1 MKQSFWAKIAFKNI
15 IENKNF
21 YIANLV
27 VDVFTIT
34 AFYLFTYMTLNPGL
48 KAAPGYGTLIVI
60 LALGCVFVALIT
72 LFFKMYTNRIL
83 SKRRNREMGLYAAWG
98 LEYKNID
105 SILFYETLYIYLV
118 GSLLGLM
125 IGFVFQKLVYNGLF
139 TLMKCNKDYSAGFSL
154 TPVWITMSVFIVI
167 DIVILVSNMRK
178 IRKNKVISLLKEEDE
193 AALVKKLSLLDVIK
207 GLFGLALIIGAY
219 YYINS
224 SVDLR
229 ESIEMI
235 MVAIG
240 VFFVGS
246 FFVISGVVVMIEML
260 LKKTDK
266 IYYKST
272 FFSTIAKLIS
282 RTKNNAMSLSVI
294 NILFTCVII
303 GASTT
308 ISLYLGTQRQ
318 ASGAFKADGI
328 VKSGNFEDRAL
339 SKEAIY
345 DAAREVGVTVEKCNE
360 NVLLGF
366 QTLFDIEK
374 GVYQYEGIEAKD
386 LPEVVEIRLLEDFNK
401 QWNEN
406 FTLNDGEILLV
417 TDADLEFK
425 DYETIDFYGE
435 KLNVKHHFDTAK
447 YPGVD
452 NIKYA
457 YENFII
463 VQDFDALSD
472 LHEKLKAIGFT
483 RELSFWCEY
492 YISGTKDDKIKVDA
506 ILGDTLSKIPT
517 VDYFDSNATQ
527 LRTRYAR
534 NAIFLFLGCFI
545 SLIFIMYMV
554 FIMYYKQIEEA
565 TDDAPNVVIMQKIG
579 MYDAEIKRSI
589 FAENGL
595 MFFVPVV
602 MAFCHVAACFGM
614 MSDIMKLFMLTD
626 IAFMKLCVV
635 LFCLFILLVYV
646 LMYYGAYR
654 VYINIVLQKETAP
667 HHISRH
673 ADPKKA
679 QLAKLTKL
687 RK

>member
-15 IENKNF
+15 VENRNL

-48 KAAPGYGTLIVI
+48 KAAPGYATLIMV
-60 LALGCVFVALIT
+60 LSLGCVFVAFIT

-83 SKRRNREMGLYAAWG
+83 SKRRDREMGLYAAWG
-98 LEYKNID
+98 LEYRNID
-105 SILFYETLYIYLV
+105 SILFYESLYIYLA
-118 GSLLGLM
+118 GSILGILA
-125 IGFVFQKLVYNGLF
+125 GFVFQKLVYDGLF
-139 TLMKCNKDYSAGFSL
+139 TLMKCSKTYVAGFSF
-154 TPVWITMSVFIVI
+154 TPVWITMLVFLFI
-167 DIVILVSNMRK
+167 DLFVLFSNMRR
-178 IRKNKVISLLKEEDE
+178 IRKNKVVSLLKEEGE
-193 AALVKKLSLLDVIK
+193 AAPVKELSVIDVIK
-207 GLFGLALIIGAY
+207 GLFGLVLIGGAY
-219 YYINS
+219 YYINTA
-224 SVDLR
+224 VDLR

-235 MVAIG
+235 LLAVG

-246 FFVISGVVVMIEML
+246 FFVISGAVVMLEMF
-260 LKKTDK
+260 LKKRDS

-282 RTKNNAMSLSVI
+282 GTKNNAMSLSVI

-318 ASGAFKADGI
+318 ASEAFKADGI
-328 VKSGNFEDRAL
+328 VNCRSFEDRVL
-339 SKEAIY
+339 CREAVY
-345 DAAREVGVTVEKCNE
+345 EAAAEVGVEVEECRE
-360 NVLLGF
+360 SVLLGF
-366 QTLFDIEK
+366 QTLLDVEK
-374 GVYQYEGIEAKD
+374 GVFGDEGIESKD
-386 LPEVVEIRLLEDFNK
+386 LPEVVEVSVLSDFNR
-401 QWNEN
+401 NEKEN
-406 FTLNDGEILLV
+406 YTLEDGEILLV
-417 TDADLEFK
+417 TDEDLERK
-425 DYETIDFYGE
+425 DYEFIDFYGE
-435 KLNVKHHFDTAK
+435 KLRVKYHFDTAR
-447 YPGVD
+447 YAGVD

-457 YENFII
+457 YENHI
-463 VQDFDALSD
+463 VVKDFAVLTD
-472 LHEKLKAIGFT
+472 LHEKLKEKGLT

-492 YISGTKDDKIKVDA
+492 YVSGTKDDKVKLDA
-506 ILGDTLSKIPT
+506 VLYDKLSRIPT

-545 SLIFIMYMV
+545 SLIFVMYMV

-565 TDDAPNVVIMQKIG
+565 TDDAPNVLIMRKIG
-579 MYDAEIKRSI
+579 MYDTEIKRSI

-595 MFFVPVV
+595 LFFLPVG

-646 LMYYGAYR
+646 LMYFGAYR
-654 VYINIVLQKETAP
+654 VYIRIVLK
-667 HHISRH
+667 
-673 ADPKKA
+673 
-679 QLAKLTKL
+679 
-687 RK
+687 

>member
-1 MKQSFWAKIAFKNI
+1 MKQTFWAKIAFKNM
-15 IENKNF
+15 IENRKF

-27 VDVFTIT
+27 VDVFTIIS
-34 AFYLFTYMTLNPGL
+34 FYLFTYMTLNPGL

-60 LALGCVFVALIT
+60 LSLGCIFVAFIT
-72 LFFKMYTNRIL
+72 LFFKFYTNRIL

-105 SILFYETLYIYLV
+105 SILFYETLYIYLL
-118 GSLLGLM
+118 GSVLGLLA
-125 IGFVFQKLVYNGLF
+125 GFILQRIVYNGLF
-139 TLMKCNKDYSAGFSL
+139 TLMKCQKDYAAGFSW
-154 TPVWITMSVFIVI
+154 TPVWITLLVFIVI
-167 DIVILVSNMRK
+167 DLVILFTNMRK
-178 IRKNKVISLLKEEDE
+178 IRKNKVISLLKEEDVS
-193 AALVKKLSLLDVIK
+193 APVKKLSAIDAIK
-207 GLFGLALIIGAY
+207 GLFGLALIAGSY
-219 YYINS
+219 YYINTA
-224 SVDLR
+224 VDLK

-235 MVAIG
+235 LAAIG
-240 VFFVGS
+240 IFFVGS
-246 FFVISGVVVMIEML
+246 FLVISCVVVMIEMF
-260 LKKTDK
+260 LKTRDRV
-266 IYYKST
+266 YYNST
-272 FFSTIAKLIS
+272 FFTTIAKLIS

-318 ASGAFKADGI
+318 ASEAFKADGI

-345 DAAREVGVTVEKCNE
+345 DAAREAGVTVEKCNE

-366 QTLFDIEK
+366 QTLFDVEK
-374 GVYQYEGIEAKD
+374 GVYRYEGIESKD
-386 LPEVVEIRLLEDFNK
+386 LPEVIEIRLLEDFNK

-406 FTLNDGEILLV
+406 FTLDDGEILLV
-417 TDADLEFK
+417 TDEDLEFK

-435 KLNVKHHFDTAK
+435 KLKVKYHYDTSK

-457 YENFII
+457 YENFVI
-463 VQDFDALSD
+463 VKDFDALTD

-492 YISGTKDDKIKVDA
+492 YISGSKDDKIKVDA
-506 ILGDTLSKIPT
+506 ILGDTLSKIPS

-545 SLIFIMYMV
+545 SFIFIMYMV

-565 TDDAPNVVIMQKIG
+565 TDDAPNVLIMQKIG

-589 FAENGL
+589 FTENGL
-595 MFFVPVV
+595 LFFVPVV

-635 LFCLFILLVYV
+635 LFCLFILLVYII
-646 LMYYGAYR
+646 MYYGAYK
-654 VYINIVLQKETAP
+654 VYIKIVLN
-667 HHISRH
+667 HS
-673 ADPKKA
+673 
-679 QLAKLTKL
+679 
-687 RK
+687 

>member
-1 MKQSFWAKIAFKNI
+1 MKQTFWARIAFKNV
-15 IENKNF
+15 IENRNF

-48 KAAPGYGTLIVI
+48 KTAPGYGTLIMV
-60 LALGCVFVALIT
+60 LSLGCVFVALIT
-72 LFFKMYTNRIL
+72 LFFKLYTNRIL

-98 LEYKNID
+98 LEHKNID

-118 GSLLGLM
+118 GSALGLLT
-125 IGFVFQKLVYNGLF
+125 GFIFQTIVYNGLF
-139 TLMKCNKDYSAGFSL
+139 TLMKCQKDYAAGFSFA
-154 TPVWITMSVFIVI
+154 PIWITLLVFIVI
-167 DIVILVSNMRK
+167 DLIILFVNMRK
-178 IRKNKVISLLKEEDE
+178 IRKSKVISLLKEEDGSVP
-193 AALVKKLSLLDVIK
+193 VKKLSATDAIK
-207 GLFGLALIIGAY
+207 GIFGLFLIIGAY
-219 YYINS
+219 YYINTA
-224 SVDLR
+224 VDLK

-235 MVAIG
+235 LAAIG
-240 VFFVGS
+240 IFFVGS
-246 FFVISGVVVMIEML
+246 FLVISCIVVMIEMF
-260 LKKTDK
+260 LKTRDRV
-266 IYYKST
+266 YYKST
-272 FFSTIAKLIS
+272 FFTTIAKLIS

-318 ASGAFKADGI
+318 ASEAFKADGI
-328 VKSGNFEDRAL
+328 VKCGNFEDRAL
-339 SKEAIY
+339 CKDAIY
-345 DAAREVGVTVEKCNE
+345 DAAKETGVTVERCNE

-366 QTLFDIEK
+366 QTLFDVEK
-374 GVYQYEGIEAKD
+374 GVYKYEGIESKD
-386 LPEVVEIRLLEDFNK
+386 LPEVIEIRLLEDFNK

-435 KLNVKHHFDTAK
+435 KLNVKYHFDTAK

-457 YENFII
+457 YENFVI
-463 VQDFDALSD
+463 VQNFDALSD

-492 YISGTKDDKIKVDA
+492 YLSGTKDDKIKVDA
-506 ILGDTLSKIPT
+506 ILGDTLTKIPS

-534 NAIFLFLGCFI
+534 NAIFLFLGSFI
-545 SLIFIMYMV
+545 SFIFIMYMV

-565 TDDAPNVVIMQKIG
+565 TDDAPNVLIMQKIG
-579 MYDAEIKRSI
+579 MYDAELKRSI
-589 FAENGL
+589 FTENGL
-595 MFFVPVV
+595 LFFVPVV

-626 IAFMKLCVV
+626 IAFMKLCVA
-635 LFCLFILLVYV
+635 LFCLFILLVYII
-646 LMYYGAYR
+646 MYYGAYK
-654 VYINIVLQKETAP
+654 VYIKIVLSP
-667 HHISRH
+667 S
-673 ADPKKA
+673 
-679 QLAKLTKL
+679 
-687 RK
+687 

>member
-1 MKQSFWAKIAFKNI
+1 MKQTFWAKIAFKNV
-15 IENKNF
+15 IENRKF

-27 VDVFTIT
+27 VDVFTVT

-48 KAAPGYGTLIVI
+48 KAAPGYATLILV
-60 LALGCVFVALIT
+60 LSLGCVFVALIT

-98 LEYKNID
+98 LEHKNID
-105 SILFYETLYIYLV
+105 SILFYETLYIYLA
-118 GSLLGLM
+118 GSFLGLL
-125 IGFVFQKLVYNGLF
+125 IGFVFQNLVYDGLF
-139 TLMKCNKDYSAGFSL
+139 TLMKCNKDYVAGFSF
-154 TPVWITMSVFIVI
+154 TPVWITLLVFIVI
-167 DIVILVSNMRK
+167 DYIILLSNMRK
-178 IRKNKVISLLKEEDE
+178 IRKNRVVSLLKEEDDS
-193 AALVKKLSLLDVIK
+193 APVKKLSFFDIIK
-207 GLFGLALIIGAY
+207 GLFGLALIAGSY

-224 SVDLR
+224 AVDFR

-246 FFVISGVVVMIEML
+246 YFVISGAVVMIEMF
-260 LKKTDK
+260 LKKRDK
-266 IYYKST
+266 VYYKST

-318 ASGAFKADGI
+318 ASEAFKADGL
-328 VKSGNFEDRAL
+328 VKCASFDDRTL
-339 SKEAIY
+339 CKEAIY
-345 DAAREVGVTVEKCNE
+345 DAAGEVGVTVEKCNE
-360 NVLLGF
+360 SVLLGF
-366 QTLFDIEK
+366 QTLFDVEN
-374 GVYQYEGIEAKD
+374 GVYSNEGTAAKD
-386 LPEVVEIRLLEDFNK
+386 LPEVVEIRILPDFNR
-401 QWNEN
+401 QWDEN
-406 FTLNDGEILLV
+406 FTLDDGEILLV
-417 TDADLEFK
+417 TDEDLEFK
-425 DYETIDFYGE
+425 DYDTINFYGDTF
-435 KLNVKHHFDTAK
+435 KVKYHYDTSK
-447 YPGVD
+447 YAGVD

-457 YENFII
+457 YENHII
-463 VQDFDALSD
+463 VKDFDTLSSV
-472 LHEKLKAIGFT
+472 HEKLKSIGFGK
-483 RELSFWCEY
+483 ELSYWCEY
-492 YISGTKDDKIKVDA
+492 YVSGTKDDKVRLDNV
-506 ILGDTLSKIPT
+506 LGDKLSKIAS

-565 TDDAPNVVIMQKIG
+565 TDDAPNVLIMQKIG
-579 MYDAEIKRSI
+579 MYDSEIKRSI
-589 FAENGL
+589 FVENGL
-595 MFFVPVV
+595 LFFVPVV

-626 IAFMKLCVV
+626 IAFIKLCVV
-635 LFCLFILLVYV
+635 LFCLFILLVYI

-654 VYINIVLQKETAP
+654 VYIKIVLQK
-667 HHISRH
+667 
-673 ADPKKA
+673 K
-679 QLAKLTKL
+679 
-687 RK
+687 